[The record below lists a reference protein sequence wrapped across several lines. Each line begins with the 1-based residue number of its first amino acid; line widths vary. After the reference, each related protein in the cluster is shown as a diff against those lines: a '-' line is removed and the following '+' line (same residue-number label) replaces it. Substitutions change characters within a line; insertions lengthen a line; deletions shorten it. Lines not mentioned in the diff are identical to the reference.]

1 MNTNIYQRRVPIKA
15 SDKVKPIFDSQQ
27 IDEGTTTLDF
37 FPSDANKRIY
47 RSNYVS
53 NSLPGTEDRRIIGLN
68 FSLNKIFI
76 RDDSANSIDAL
87 AIMNALKDASVEL
100 KADNDNKE
108 FLATTLDRHFN
119 FEETKVHNPVANA
132 LVDGALE
139 TETRKVV
146 QVKPPEMIKLKE
158 PFDLASNQVI
168 TLTVNFNSGADFPSE
183 AEWTASGQSFLY
195 LFANLYLAEIAN

>member
-1 MNTNIYQRRVPIKA
+1 MNIYQRKVPIKA
-15 SDKVKPIFDSQQ
+15 SDKIKPIYDGKQVKN
-27 IDEGTTTLDF
+27 GVTTLDF
-37 FPSDANKRIY
+37 FPSDANRSIFN
-47 RSNYVS
+47 SNYVS

-76 RDDSANSIDAL
+76 RDDAANSVNSI

-108 FLATTLDRHFN
+108 FLATTIDRYSN
-119 FEETKVHNPVANA
+119 FSKTKVHAATAHA

-139 TETRKVV
+139 TEHRKVV
-146 QVKPPEMIKLKE
+146 QVRPPEMIKLKE

-168 TLTVNFNSGADFPSE
+168 TLTVKFNDASVFPTDGN
-183 AEWTASGQSFLY
+183 WDDSGQSKLWM
-195 LFANLYLAEIAN
+195 FATLYLAEIAD